1 MSKKERLITRF
12 MTAVTS
18 AIVYLPIIAGIITPM
33 VYLLPAWYLS
43 WYAAGIIFPFYEI
56 WHGFWM
62 PVEDLGSA
70 YIIWGI
76 EIIVFAIGIG
86 LSGYALREMV
96 IRRKESSGLVTSGPY
111 SWIRHPQ
118 HLGILLF
125 LLPFAITFKFR
136 SGFSTGIRPGDIL
149 SWTLMGFLLLAVADW
164 EESRLL
170 KKFGEQYIEYSQ
182 NTPFI
187 IPVKASINIT
197 LPSWLQKGKPVRY
210 IVAFAIF
217 WVVISL
223 VLFGF
228 SMVHLI
234 YTR

>member
-1 MSKKERLITRF
+1 MSLKERL
-12 MTAVTS
+12 VTHLTTGVAS
-18 AIVYLPIIAGIITPM
+18 VVIYLPIIAGIITPM

-43 WYAAGIIFPFYEI
+43 WYAAGMIFPFYEI

-62 PVEDLGSA
+62 PVEDFISA

-76 EIIVFAIGIG
+76 EIIVFVIGIG

-96 IRRKESSGLVTSGPY
+96 IRRKEDVGLVISGPY
-111 SWIRHPQ
+111 SWVRHPQ

-136 SGFSTGIRPGDIL
+136 SGFTTGIRPGDIL
-149 SWTLMGFLLLAVADW
+149 SWTLMAFLLLMVADC

-170 KKFGEQYIEYSQ
+170 KEFGEQYTQYCE

-187 IPVKASINIT
+187 IPLKIPINIA
-197 LPSWLQKGKPVRY
+197 LPSWLEKGKPVRY
-210 IVAFAIF
+210 IITFLIF
-217 WVVISL
+217 WAMISL
-223 VLFGF
+223 VLYRF
-228 SMVHLI
+228 STVDLAF
-234 YTR
+234 TR

>member
-1 MSKKERLITRF
+1 MSEKERLVTRF
-12 MTAVTS
+12 ITAATS
-18 AIVYLPIIAGIITPM
+18 AAIYLPIIAGIITPM

-43 WYAAGIIFPFYEI
+43 WYAAGLIFPFYEI

-62 PVEDLGSA
+62 PVEDLSSA
-70 YIIWGI
+70 YIIWGL
-76 EIIVFAIGIG
+76 EITVFVIGIG
-86 LSGYALREMV
+86 LFGYALREMV
-96 IRRKESSGLVTSGPY
+96 IRRKEGDGLVTSGPY

-136 SGFSTGIRPGDIL
+136 SDFTTGIRPGDIL
-149 SWTLMGFLLLAVADW
+149 SWALMGFVLLTVADW

-170 KKFGEQYIEYSQ
+170 KQFGEQYIEYSQ

-187 IPVKASINIT
+187 IPVKVSINIT
-197 LPSWLQKGKPVRY
+197 LPSWLEKGKPVRY
-210 IVAFAIF
+210 IAAFAIF
-217 WVVISL
+217 WLAISL